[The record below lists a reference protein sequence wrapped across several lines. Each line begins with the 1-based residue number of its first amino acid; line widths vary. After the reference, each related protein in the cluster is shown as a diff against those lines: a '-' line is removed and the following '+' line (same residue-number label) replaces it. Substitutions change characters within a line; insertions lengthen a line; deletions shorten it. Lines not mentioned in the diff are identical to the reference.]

1 VVKLSRFSADFGGM
15 TFGGDGINE
24 QRTMVLSGAML
35 FAGGT
40 FIDLIES
47 LVPGGEAFS
56 WIPGVGSIVF
66 GTLLITF
73 GMRLPRKL
81 IGALGPLGVALI
93 AVALATTT
101 TPGDGAV
108 LYMWPVLWQAY
119 FFGRRGTL
127 LIIASV
133 GLCHGV
139 ALMHM
144 AHGDLD
150 RWIDVMSAVSVVGVV
165 VELLSARNRTLLEH
179 ISAEARVDELT
190 QLLNRRGFDEGAAR
204 ELACATR
211 DHSSIGI
218 AVFDLDHFKRV
229 NDEFG
234 HEVGDRVLQRFA
246 ECLRVNL
253 RATDIAARLGGEE
266 FVALLPGADLEQT
279 REYTE
284 RVRRSLSQPP
294 LDAKLPA
301 VTVSAG
307 ASAAVAPELIEFLL
321 KRADMALYAAKSRG
335 RDRTV
340 LDDRAEAAG
349 SLSGLEIGQYSQHAP
364 MVA

>member
-1 VVKLSRFSADFGGM
+1 M
-15 TFGGDGINE
+15 TGAADGINE

-47 LVPGGEAFS
+47 LVPGGQAFS
-56 WIPGVGSIVF
+56 LIPGVGSVIF
-66 GTLLITF
+66 GTLLISF
-73 GMRLPRKL
+73 GMRLPRL
-81 IGALGPLGVALI
+81 LLGALGPLGVALI
-93 AVALATTT
+93 AIALATTT

-108 LYMWPVLWQAY
+108 LYMWPVLWQAH

-127 LIIASV
+127 LIVASV
-133 GLCHGV
+133 GVCHAV
-139 ALMHM
+139 ALALMT
-144 AHGDLD
+144 HGDLD
-150 RWIDVMSAVSVVGVV
+150 RWIDVMSAVSVVGAV
-165 VELLSARNRTLLEH
+165 VELLSARNRRLLEH

-204 ELACATR
+204 ELAAAAR
-211 DHSSIGI
+211 DQSSIGV
-218 AVFDLDHFKRV
+218 ALFDLDHFKHV
-229 NDEFG
+229 NDQFG
-234 HEVGDRVLQRFA
+234 HEAGDRVLRRFA
-246 ECLRVNL
+246 ECLSTSL

-266 FVALLPGADLEQT
+266 FVALLPGADLDQV

-284 RVRRSLSQPP
+284 RVR
-294 LDAKLPA
+294 DALGLTAGNPQLPV

-307 ASAAVAPELIEFLL
+307 ASAAVAPESIDCVLR
-321 KRADMALYAAKSRG
+321 RADMALYAAKSRG

-340 LDDRAEAAG
+340 LDDCHGAASG

>member
-1 VVKLSRFSADFGGM
+1 
-15 TFGGDGINE
+15 
-24 QRTMVLSGAML
+24 MVLTGAML

-47 LVPGGEAFS
+47 LVPGGQAFS
-56 WIPGVGSIVF
+56 LIPGVGSVVF
-66 GTLLITF
+66 GTLLITL
-73 GMRLPRKL
+73 GMRLPRML
-81 IGALGPLGVALI
+81 LGALGPLGVALI
-93 AVALATTT
+93 AISLATTT
-101 TPGDGAV
+101 TQGDGAV
-108 LYMWPVLWQAY
+108 LYMWPVLWQAH

-139 ALMHM
+139 ALATM

-150 RWIDVMSAVSVVGVV
+150 RWIDVMSAVSVVGAV
-165 VELLSARNRTLLEH
+165 VEVLSARNRALVER

-190 QLLNRRGFDEGAAR
+190 QLLNRRGFDEGAGR
-204 ELACATR
+204 EFAAAVR
-211 DHSSIGI
+211 DRSSVGI
-218 AVFDLDHFKRV
+218 ALFDLDHFKRV
-229 NDEFG
+229 NDQFG
-234 HEVGDRVLQRFA
+234 HEVGDQVLRRFA

-253 RATDIAARLGGEE
+253 RASDIAARLGGEE

-284 RVRRSLSQPP
+284 RVRRSL
-294 LDAKLPA
+294 ALPA
-301 VTVSAG
+301 IDTRLPVVTVSAG
-307 ASAAVAPELIEFLL
+307 ASAAVAPETIEFVL

-340 LDDRAEAAG
+340 LDGGQGAAAG
-349 SLSGLEIGQYSQHAP
+349 SLSGLEIGEYRQHAP

>member
-1 VVKLSRFSADFGGM
+1 MNVLDDARA
-15 TFGGDGINE
+15 NE
-24 QRTMVLSGAML
+24 HRALVLSGAML

-40 FIDLIES
+40 LIDLIES
-47 LVPGGEAFS
+47 LVPGGQAFS
-56 WIPGVGSIVF
+56 LLPGFGSVIF

-81 IGALGPLGVALI
+81 LGALGPLGVALI

-108 LYMWPVLWQAY
+108 LYMWPVLWQSH
-119 FFGRRGTL
+119 FFGRRGTV

-133 GLCHGV
+133 GVAHGIV
-139 ALMHM
+139 LTAI

-150 RWIDVMSAVSVVGVV
+150 RWIDVMSAVSVVGAV
-165 VELLSARNRTLLEH
+165 VEVLSARNRRLVEH

-204 ELACATR
+204 ELAVAAR
-211 DHSSIGI
+211 DQSSIGV
-218 AVFDLDHFKRV
+218 ALFDLDHFKRV

-234 HEVGDRVLQRFA
+234 HETGDHVLQRFA
-246 ECLRVNL
+246 ECLRANL

-279 REYTE
+279 CEYTE
-284 RVRRSLSQPP
+284 RVRASLSLPAEDP
-294 LDAKLPA
+294 KLPN

-307 ASAAVAPELIEFLL
+307 ASAVVMPDNIDVVL
-321 KRADMALYAAKSRG
+321 KRADMALYAAKARG

-340 LDDRAEAAG
+340 LDDGDSADG

>member
-1 VVKLSRFSADFGGM
+1 M
-15 TFGGDGINE
+15 TVLGDARANE
-24 QRTMVLSGAML
+24 HRTMVLTGAML

-40 FIDLIES
+40 LIDLIES
-47 LVPGGEAFS
+47 LVPGGQAFS
-56 WIPGVGSIVF
+56 MLPGIASVIF
-66 GTLLITF
+66 GTLLISF

-81 IGALGPLGVALI
+81 LGVLGPLGVALI

-108 LYMWPVLWQAY
+108 LYMWPVLWQSY
-119 FFGRRGTL
+119 FFGRRGTV

-133 GLCHGV
+133 GVAHGI
-139 ALMHM
+139 ALMEI

-150 RWIDVMSAVSVVGVV
+150 RWIDVMSAVSVVGAV
-165 VELLSARNRTLLEH
+165 VEVLSARNRRLLDQ

-204 ELACATR
+204 ELARAGR
-211 DHSSIGI
+211 DHTSIGV
-218 AVFDLDHFKRV
+218 ALFDVDFFKRV

-234 HEVGDRVLQRFA
+234 HEAGDRVLQRFA
-246 ECLRVNL
+246 ECLRSNL
-253 RATDIAARLGGEE
+253 RATDMAARLGGEE
-266 FVALLPGADLEQT
+266 FVALLPDADLEQT
-279 REYTE
+279 RDYTE
-284 RVRRSLSQPP
+284 RVREALRQPTDP
-294 LDAKLPA
+294 GISA

-307 ASAAVAPELIEFLL
+307 ASAAVAPENIEFVL
-321 KRADMALYAAKSRG
+321 KRADTALYAAKSRG

-340 LDDRAEAAG
+340 IDDDPDSRAG
-349 SLSGLEIGQYSQHAP
+349 SLSGLEIGEDGQNAS